1 LPLMIGTIGA
11 HMKRDEIQRAARSVL
26 MPAIAGLTLDDSV
39 RRHLQAGGASVLLG
53 ETRDEYQARSM
64 SFERRRSETQAQFS
78 ALVREAAVCAA
89 APVLI
94 AVDQELGGIQRLH
107 GLVPG
112 MPAHAALTHMTA
124 GDIEAR
130 CYEMAGSARAMGVN
144 LFLAPVVD
152 VVTGVNPWLHNR
164 TLGPDPAEVARI
176 ACAFIRGVQRAGIIA
191 TAKHFPGH
199 HALAQD
205 PAVARAVVADN
216 AAALYDGLD
225 VFRQVI
231 AAGVG
236 AIMPGPAVFPAL
248 DPQRSASTSAAVIGL
263 LRNDL
268 GFEGLIV
275 SDDLDAV
282 SILAGNTI
290 AQTAIAALTAGAHLL
305 LVSAEAGLDDL
316 AHALVLAVAEG
327 RLDAQC
333 LLAAAHKVRAT
344 ARASR
349 AQVDAGLYVSYP
361 VAQGHLTCRVML

>member
-1 LPLMIGTIGA
+1 
-11 HMKRDEIQRAARSVL
+11 MKHDELQRAARSVL
-26 MPAIAGLTLDDSV
+26 MPAIAGLTLDDPV
-39 RRHLQAGGASVLLG
+39 RRHLHAGGVSVLLG
-53 ETRDEYQARSM
+53 ETRDEYQARRM
-64 SFERRRSETQAQFS
+64 SFERRRTETHVQFS
-78 ALVREAAVCAA
+78 TMARDARLCAA

-112 MPAHAALTHMTA
+112 MPTPAALTHMSA
-124 GDIEAR
+124 VDIEAR
-130 CYEMAGSARAMGVN
+130 SYEMAGSARVMGIN
-144 LFLAPVVD
+144 LFLAPIVD

-164 TLGPDPAEVARI
+164 NLGPDPAEVARI

-205 PAVARAVVADN
+205 PAVERAVVPDD
-216 AAALYDGLD
+216 AAALHDGLD

-248 DPQRSASTSAAVIGL
+248 DPHQSASTSAAVIGL
-263 LRNDL
+263 LRQGL

-282 SILAGNTI
+282 SVLAGNSI
-290 AQTAIAALTAGAHLL
+290 AQAAIAALNAGAHLL
-305 LVSAEAGLDDL
+305 LVSAEAGLDSL
-316 AHALVLAVAEG
+316 AHAIEQAVAQG
-327 RLDAQC
+327 QLDARC
-333 LLAAAHKVRAT
+333 LLAAAHKVRST
-344 ARASR
+344 AQASH
-349 AQVDAGLYVSYP
+349 AQVEAGLYVSYP
-361 VAQGHLTCRVML
+361 VSGGHLTRRVTH

>member
-1 LPLMIGTIGA
+1 
-11 HMKRDEIQRAARSVL
+11 MKHDELQRAARSVL
-26 MPAIAGLTLDDSV
+26 MPAIAGLTLDDPV
-39 RRHLQAGGASVLLG
+39 RRHLHAGGVSVLLG
-53 ETRDEYQARSM
+53 ETRDEYQARRM
-64 SFERRRSETQAQFS
+64 SFERRRTETHVQFS
-78 ALVREAAVCAA
+78 TMARDARLCAA

-112 MPAHAALTHMTA
+112 MPTPAALTHMSA
-124 GDIEAR
+124 VDIEAR
-130 CYEMAGSARAMGVN
+130 SYEMAGSARAMGIN
-144 LFLAPVVD
+144 LFLAPIVD

-164 TLGPDPAEVARI
+164 TLGADPAEVARI
-176 ACAFIRGVQRAGIIA
+176 ACAFIRGVQRAGITA

-205 PAVARAVVADN
+205 PAVERAVVPDN
-216 AAALYDGLD
+216 AAALHDGLD

-248 DPQRSASTSAAVIGL
+248 DPHQSASTSAAVIGL
-263 LRNDL
+263 LREGL

-282 SILAGNTI
+282 SILAGNSI
-290 AQTAIAALTAGAHLL
+290 AQAAIAALNAGAHLL

-316 AHALVLAVAEG
+316 ADAIEQAVAQG
-327 RLDAQC
+327 QLDARC
-333 LLAAAHKVRAT
+333 LLAAAYKVRST
-344 ARASR
+344 AQASH
-349 AQVDAGLYVSYP
+349 AQVEAGLYVSYP
-361 VAQGHLTCRVML
+361 ISGGHLTRRVML